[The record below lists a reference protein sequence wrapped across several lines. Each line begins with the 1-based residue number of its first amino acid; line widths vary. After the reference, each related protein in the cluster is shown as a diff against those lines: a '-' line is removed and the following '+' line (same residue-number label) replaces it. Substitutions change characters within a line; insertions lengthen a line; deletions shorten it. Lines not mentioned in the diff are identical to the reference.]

1 MRPPPVDKFGLLR
14 SASEGLGVRSRHH
27 LRTRSMGRV
36 AELPGAEG
44 AGGIRGGGS
53 SGGGGERGV
62 WSGGGGG
69 AFGGPRNVGIYGP
82 PVAFPAPARRATI
95 TAALGGTGDVSLGG
109 SEVAEAALAEGKFE
123 EV

>member
-1 MRPPPVDKFGLLR
+1 
-14 SASEGLGVRSRHH
+14 
-27 LRTRSMGRV
+27 MGRV

-44 AGGIRGGGS
+44 AGGIQGGGS